1 MKDNGRVIYIMERV
15 NKLIT
20 MGQAIK
26 VIGLMMKKKARGYLR
41 VHWVLKLN
49 KFGRKVLK
57 YLKNNY
63 NDKKEKFVD
72 NLNIFL
78 SNNIHFFQ
86 LFHIDKFQRFLLFKA

>member
-1 MKDNGRVIYIMERV
+1 MKDNGRVIYIMEKV
-15 NKLIT
+15 NKFIT

-41 VHWVLKLN
+41 AHRVLKLN

-63 NDKKEKFVD
+63 DKKSFVD

>member
-1 MKDNGRVIYIMERV
+1 MKDNGRVIYIMEKV

-26 VIGLMMKKKARGYLR
+26 VIGLMMKKKARGYLQ
-41 VHWVLKLN
+41 VHQVLKLN

-63 NDKKEKFVD
+63 CDKKNFVD
-72 NLNIFL
+72 NLNIFI
-78 SNNIHFFQ
+78 SNNIHFF
-86 LFHIDKFQRFLLFKA
+86 